1 MQTDQDKIKVVIV
14 DDEPQSILRLE
25 NDLAALEDFEVIA
38 TSSSAMSAK
47 TLVMSMQPDVLF
59 IDVEM
64 PGQTGFEVLQSLREE
79 MPMNLIV
86 VFYSAFNKYMIDA
99 LRASAFDF
107 LLKPYQQEELE
118 LVVGRIRQKMEGGDG
133 SSSSSSSPGSTTSSS
148 ESHQNPQDL
157 IALNGLLGTSGKRLA
172 IQTISGLL
180 MVKPD
185 EVFCCTFDEDTRL
198 WHLKLAN
205 GQIHKLKKQTTAK
218 SVLSLS
224 PSLAQVRQDC
234 IINLDYLIS
243 IENYTL
249 RCIFSPPFDQE
260 NITVSRRCYKAVKEK
275 LEIL

>member
-64 PGQTGFEVLQSLREE
+64 PGQTGFEVLQSLRDE
-79 MPMNLIV
+79 MPMDLIV

-118 LVVGRIRQKMEGGDG
+118 LVVGRIRQKMEEGDG
-133 SSSSSSSPGSTTSSS
+133 SSSSSESSSSSSSSS

-157 IALNGLLGTSGKRLA
+157 IGLNGLLGTSGKRLA

-205 GQIHKLKKQTTAK
+205 GQIYKLKKQTTAK